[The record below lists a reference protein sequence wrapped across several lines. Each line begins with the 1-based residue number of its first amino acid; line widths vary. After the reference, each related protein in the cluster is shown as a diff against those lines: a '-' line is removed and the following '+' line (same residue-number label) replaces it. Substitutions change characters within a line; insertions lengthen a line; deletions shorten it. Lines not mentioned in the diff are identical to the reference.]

1 MLLTLVSLFSL
12 IQIVKGESPLEFCS
26 QYTNTDCGNC
36 INHAKDSNFTCGYC
50 AITNSCD
57 PGNGDGPF
65 QGKCDDWHFTYD
77 DFCKENSSL
86 SFSKTTKIII
96 ICFVSII
103 TIVTFVFWVFIFPRI
118 FKDTSVENI

>member
-12 IQIVKGESPLEFCS
+12 IPIVKGESLLEFCS

>member
-1 MLLTLVSLFSL
+1 MILTLVSLFSL
-12 IQIVKGESPLEFCS
+12 IPNVKGQTPIEFCS

-36 INHAKDSNFTCGYC
+36 INNVKDSNFTCGYC

-57 PGNGDGPF
+57 PGTSDGPF

-77 DFCKENSSL
+77 DFCKKNSSL

-96 ICFVSII
+96 GCFVSVIS
-103 TIVTFVFWVFIFPRI
+103 IVTFIFWVFIFPRI
-118 FKDTSVENI
+118 FKEIPVENV